1 MSPREVQAGAVVDG
15 RDGRLVD
22 DELDERFDRAM
33 RLLRVDQLIRDL
45 DRLERAWRRY
55 EREHW
60 PPMPGQLD
68 LF

>member
-1 MSPREVQAGAVVDG
+1 MSPRDAQAGATVDG
-15 RDGRLVD
+15 LVD

-33 RLLRVDQLIRDL
+33 RLLRVDQIIRDL
-45 DRLERAWRRY
+45 GRLERAWRRY
-55 EREHW
+55 EREHR